1 LHKVATYFTYGGVR
15 LCECHWVW
23 GRSEQVHNARS
34 RSCRRPSR
42 PPASPTATR
51 STRAGPAKPDSR
63 PPPGRAREG
72 GKPPFFFWTDFVWFR
87 CYGPNAIVHL
97 PWEKKGITFVYW
109 AIFGFSIQ
117 DSSPGAHIRNT
128 ILTGNT
134 WQTAWRL
141 GATVRTRRLHVL
153 APNVRD
159 NERSVQYRTMHA
171 CIHKGGS
178 AEHVVQ
184 TEENNADRGST
195 KAQP

>member
-1 LHKVATYFTYGGVR
+1 VR
-15 LCECHWVW
+15 VSLGLGPIGAGTQCAQSLV
-23 GRSEQVHNARS
+23 
-34 RSCRRPSR
+34 
-42 PPASPTATR
+42 PAPIPTAGQPHKPRDLPVPAPQNQTPDR
-51 STRAGPAKPDSR
+51 RRDARGRGESLRFFLDRFCLVSMLRAKRNR
-63 PPPGRAREG
+63 PLTLG
-72 GKPPFFFWTDFVWFR
+72 
-87 CYGPNAIVHL
+87 
-97 PWEKKGITFVYW
+97 KKGITFVYW

>member
-1 LHKVATYFTYGGVR
+1 MRVSLGLGPIGAGTQCAQSLV
-15 LCECHWVW
+15 
-23 GRSEQVHNARS
+23 
-34 RSCRRPSR
+34 
-42 PPASPTATR
+42 PAPIPTAGQPHSHAIYPCRPRKTR
-51 STRAGPAKPDSR
+51 LQTAAGT
-63 PPPGRAREG
+63 REG
-72 GKPPFFFWTDFVWFR
+72 GGKASVFFF
-87 CYGPNAIVHL
+87 CGPILFGFDVTGQTQSSTYL
-97 PWEKKGITFVYW
+97 GKKKGITFVYW